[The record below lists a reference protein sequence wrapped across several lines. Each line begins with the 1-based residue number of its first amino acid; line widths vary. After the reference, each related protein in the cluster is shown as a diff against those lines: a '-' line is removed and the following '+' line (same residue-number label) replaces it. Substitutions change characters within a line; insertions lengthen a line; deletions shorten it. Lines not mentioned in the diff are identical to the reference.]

1 MGLGPG
7 KLGRQPLGLGNHFF
21 KDDRMTEGD
30 REVLARILER
40 LTAPDEIDVISR
52 ILDDSLDLPEP
63 LASEH
68 EY

>member
-1 MGLGPG
+1 MGM
-7 KLGRQPLGLGNHFF
+7 GNQLFEA
-21 KDDRMTEGD
+21 DLMTEGD

>member
-1 MGLGPG
+1 MGM
-7 KLGRQPLGLGNHFF
+7 GNHIFE
-21 KDDRMTEGD
+21 DDLMTEGD

-52 ILDDSLDLPEP
+52 ILDNSMDLPEP